1 MGIPNCNEEN
11 MEKILLVGY
20 LTDLVER
27 RKQCLEAAA
36 YEVIC
41 ATAFSEV
48 MRFIDEHTFKVV
60 VLGHGVPEAERTR
73 IARKIK
79 QVNPAAKL
87 VMLYLA
93 SIKNAELA
101 DAIIHTTTDPAD
113 LVRTIKELTCEHTRR
128 MSGT

>member
-1 MGIPNCNEEN
+1 

-41 ATAFSEV
+41 ATSFGEV
-48 MRFIDEHTFKVV
+48 MRLIDEHEFKVV
-60 VLGHGVPEAERTR
+60 VLGHGVPEAERNR
-73 IARKIK
+73 IARKTK
-79 QVNPAAKL
+79 QVSPVTKL

-113 LVRTIKELTCEHTRR
+113 LARTIKELTHEHARR
-128 MSGT
+128 ITGT

>member
-1 MGIPNCNEEN
+1 

-36 YEVIC
+36 YDVTC
-41 ATAFSEV
+41 ATSFSEV
-48 MRFIDEHTFKVV
+48 MRLIDEREFKVV
-60 VLGHGVPEAERTR
+60 VLGHGVPEIERNR
-73 IARKIK
+73 IARKTK
-79 QVNPAAKL
+79 QVSPSTKL

-113 LVRTIKELTCEHTRR
+113 LARTIQYLTRQQTRT

>member
-1 MGIPNCNEEN
+1 
-11 MEKILLVGY
+11 MEKILLIGY

-48 MRFIDEHTFKVV
+48 MRLIEEHTFKVV
-60 VLGHGVPEAERTR
+60 VLGHGVPEAERNR
-73 IARKIK
+73 IAQKAR
-79 QVNPAAKL
+79 QVSPATKL

-113 LVRTIKELTCEHTRR
+113 LVRTIDELTREQSRR

>member
-1 MGIPNCNEEN
+1 

-36 YEVIC
+36 YEVVC
-41 ATAFSEV
+41 ATAFSAV
-48 MRFIDEHTFKVV
+48 MRLIEEQKFQVV
-60 VLGHGVPEAERTR
+60 VLGHGVPETERTR

-79 QVNPAAKL
+79 QVSPATKL
-87 VMLYLA
+87 IMLYLA

-113 LVRTIKELTCEHTRR
+113 LVRAIDELTREHSRK

>member
-1 MGIPNCNEEN
+1 MEK
-11 MEKILLVGY
+11 MEKILLVNY
-20 LTDLVER
+20 LADLVQR

-41 ATAFSEV
+41 ATSFSEV
-48 MRFIDEHTFKVV
+48 MRLIEEHEFKVV

-73 IARKIK
+73 IARRIK
-79 QVNPAAKL
+79 QVSPATKL

-113 LVRTIKELTCEHTRR
+113 LARTIKDLTREQARR

>member
-1 MGIPNCNEEN
+1 MA
-11 MEKILLVGY
+11 KVLLIGY

-41 ATAFSEV
+41 ATAFSQV
-48 MRFIDEHTFKVV
+48 MRLIDEHTFKVV
-60 VLGHGVPEAERTR
+60 VLGQGVPETERNQ

-79 QVNPAAKL
+79 QVSPATKL

-101 DAIIHTTTDPAD
+101 DAIIHTTTDPED
-113 LVRTIKELTCEHTRR
+113 LVRTINDLTREQSRR

>member
-1 MGIPNCNEEN
+1 

-20 LTDLVER
+20 LTDLVEK
-27 RKQCLEAAA
+27 RKQCLESAA

-48 MRFIDEHTFKVV
+48 MRLVDEHKFKVV
-60 VLGHGVPEAERTR
+60 VLGHGVPETERNR
-73 IARKIK
+73 IAQKAK
-79 QVNPAAKL
+79 QVSPATKL
-87 VMLYLA
+87 IMLYLA

-101 DAIIHTTTDPAD
+101 DALIHITTDPAD
-113 LVRTIKELTCEHTRR
+113 LVRTIDDLTSEQTRR

>member
-1 MGIPNCNEEN
+1 
-11 MEKILLVGY
+11 MEKVLLIGY

-27 RKQCLEAAA
+27 RKRCLEAAA

-48 MRFIDEHTFKVV
+48 MRLIDEHKFKVV
-60 VLGHGVPEAERTR
+60 VLGQGVPETERNQ

-79 QVNPAAKL
+79 QANPATKL

-101 DAIIHTTTDPAD
+101 DAIIHITTDPAD
-113 LVRTIKELTCEHTRR
+113 LVHTIQDLTQEHSRKIT
-128 MSGT
+128 GT

>member
-1 MGIPNCNEEN
+1 

-27 RKQCLEAAA
+27 RKQCLEAAS

-48 MRFIDEHTFKVV
+48 MRLIDEHTFKVV
-60 VLGHGVPEAERTR
+60 VLGHGVPEAERNQ

-79 QVNPAAKL
+79 QASPATKL

-101 DAIIHTTTDPAD
+101 DAIIHTTTDPED
-113 LVRTIKELTCEHTRR
+113 LVRTIDEITSEQTRR
-128 MSGT
+128 MAGT